1 MLKQDTGQIRISEI
15 QPDFSLNGRVEVNKG
30 KGGRLGF
37 SSGRGDAC
45 RTHTLE
51 MVGAAYISFGS
62 TCTCSILVMFLVTL
76 IICSEMMKFV
86 IVCVNKLVPDLNEY
100 SFQN

>member
-1 MLKQDTGQIRISEI
+1 MKNSPTSHSGGGWKLIR
-15 QPDFSLNGRVEVNKG
+15 G
-30 KGGRLGF
+30 KGEGWGLAVG
-37 SSGRGDAC
+37 GGMPVE
-45 RTHTLE
+45 HTLE

-76 IICSEMMKFV
+76 IICSEMMRFV
-86 IVCVNKLVPDLNEY
+86 IVCVNKWVPDLREY

>member
-1 MLKQDTGQIRISEI
+1 MLKQDTGQIRISEK
-15 QPDFSLNGRVEVNKG
+15 QPDFSLNGRVEVKG

-37 SSGRGDAC
+37 SSGSGGGAC

-86 IVCVNKLVPDLNEY
+86 IVCVNKWVPDLREY

>member
-1 MLKQDTGQIRISEI
+1 MLKQDTGQIRISEK
-15 QPDFSLNGRVEVNKG
+15 QPNFSLRGRVEVNKG
-30 KGGRLGF
+30 KGRRLGF

-86 IVCVNKLVPDLNEY
+86 IGCVNKWVPDLSEY

>member
-15 QPDFSLNGRVEVNKG
+15 QPDFSLNGRVEVRG

-86 IVCVNKLVPDLNEY
+86 IVCVNKWVSDLSEY
-100 SFQN
+100 SF

>member
-1 MLKQDTGQIRISEI
+1 MKNSPTSHTTGGWK
-15 QPDFSLNGRVEVNKG
+15 LGG
-30 KGGRLGF
+30 KGEGWGLAVG
-37 SSGRGDAC
+37 GGGAC

-51 MVGAAYISFGS
+51 MVGAAYTLSFGS

-86 IVCVNKLVPDLNEY
+86 IVCVNKWVSDLSEY
-100 SFQN
+100 SF

>member
-1 MLKQDTGQIRISEI
+1 MLKQDTGQIRISEK
-15 QPDFSLNGRVEVNKG
+15 QPDFSHNGRVEVRG

-37 SSGRGDAC
+37 SSGRGNAC

>member
-1 MLKQDTGQIRISEI
+1 MKYSPTSHSTGGWKLIR
-15 QPDFSLNGRVEVNKG
+15 G
-30 KGGRLGF
+30 KGEGWGLAVG
-37 SSGRGDAC
+37 GGDAC

-86 IVCVNKLVPDLNEY
+86 IVCVNKWVPDLREY

>member
-1 MLKQDTGQIRISEI
+1 MKNSPTSHTTGGWK
-15 QPDFSLNGRVEVNKG
+15 LGG
-30 KGGRLGF
+30 KGEGWGLAVG
-37 SSGRGDAC
+37 GGDAC

-51 MVGAAYISFGS
+51 MVGADYISFGS

>member
-15 QPDFSLNGRVEVNKG
+15 QPDFSLNGRVEVKG
-30 KGGRLGF
+30 KRGRLGF

-86 IVCVNKLVPDLNEY
+86 IVCVNKWVPDLNKY
-100 SFQN
+100 SF

>member
-1 MLKQDTGQIRISEI
+1 MLKQDTGQIRISEK
-15 QPDFSLNGRVEVNKG
+15 QPDFSLNGRVEVKG
-30 KGGRLGF
+30 KRGRLGF

-51 MVGAAYISFGS
+51 MVGADYISFGS

-86 IVCVNKLVPDLNEY
+86 IGCVNKWVPDLSEY

>member
-15 QPDFSLNGRVEVNKG
+15 QPDFSLNGRVEVRG

-76 IICSEMMKFV
+76 IICSEMKFV